1 MKSSIFFFLPFFVFP
16 FFLLTLQHL
25 LSGVGFV
32 ESEHQDD
39 WAGSFG
45 RGSVLGLDSRLA
57 MVKACGPPPIIN
69 TSTVTIWNEDTDGN
83 TDPAIKQRPLG
94 IDLFY
99 TFLVKKNPIKIKV
112 WVKPPQNIQH
122 LINHKITKKIHYLV

>member
-1 MKSSIFFFLPFFVFP
+1 MKSSIFFLPFFVFP

-83 TDPAIKQRPLG
+83 NDPAIKQRPLG

-99 TFLVKKNPIKIKV
+99 TFLVKKKSNKNYGSNLPKY
-112 WVKPPQNIQH
+112 PTPY
-122 LINHKITKKIHYLV
+122 NHTMTKKSITWFN

>member
-1 MKSSIFFFLPFFVFP
+1 MKSSIFFLPFFVFP

-39 WAGSFG
+39 WAESFG

-99 TFLVKKNPIKIKV
+99 TFLVKKKSNK
-112 WVKPPQNIQH
+112 N
-122 LINHKITKKIHYLV
+122 